1 MFVLR
6 ALELAELIKPEE
18 IEEALR
24 RTDQIYESY
33 LGLGVLMRC
42 TMENRADLLGKW
54 LRGLSAWKN
63 LTHHD
68 DLGGLSLIEYEMR
81 YPRGPEEALIMA
93 ELIRNYQ
100 EKLSRNHRKREE
112 NFDINKDFHQFQE
125 EFLSLIPIRQPFP
138 NFGRPLS
145 NREIVIEERKLRNFP
160 KEKLEKIGLT
170 LGSNA
175 IPELLGEKAARIH
188 DNYYQCVYHLEEMR
202 KHPKK
207 RNRQKLKEIYA
218 YFIEIEPFVK
228 SLPESWRFYNN
239 KGSVAFLLDLEKE
252 ALASF
257 ELSLSLN
264 PNQEYP
270 RILIDQI
277 KK

>member
-1 MFVLR
+1 MKNLFKIREELEKQKEEALFVLR

-63 LTHHD
+63 LTPHNN
-68 DLGGLSLIEYEMR
+68 LGGLSSIEYEMR

-112 NFDINKDFHQFQE
+112 
-125 EFLSLIPIRQPFP
+125 